1 MNRNGTL
8 SIPFV
13 LIIAA
18 VSGFAGGGS
27 EAASSAGSSGTNAT
41 PIGVADAVA
50 TVNGEPIPRAEFDR
64 IVAAQLHQG
73 RFAAEGQVAPERRA
87 AVRQQVLEAL
97 ITQRVLLQRAA
108 AAGVQVEPEAVDA
121 MIDEVQRQF
130 PTEQEFLIVLGEQ
143 GLTPQDFR
151 LELEN
156 QLKIERLI
164 DREVDS
170 DVSVTD
176 EEVRAFYDQNPRSF
190 EQGEQVAARH
200 ILFTSDTLETE
211 AERAAAG
218 RRLAAIRADI
228 VAGADFGDMAREHS
242 QGPSGPSGGD
252 LGVFGRGQMV
262 AEFEAVAF
270 GLAVGEVSEVFETAF
285 GFHIV
290 QVTDRIEAVT
300 IGFDEAEPRIVEF
313 LLERGRNEAAGRYV
327 AELRADAQVETF
339 GAED

>member
-1 MNRNGTL
+1 MNRNCTL
-8 SIPFV
+8 LIPFV
-13 LIIAA
+13 LIAAA
-18 VSGFAGGGS
+18 VSGFAAGDS
-27 EAASSAGSSGTNAT
+27 DAASSVGASGASAT
-41 PIGVADAVA
+41 PIGIADAVA
-50 TVNGEPIPRAEFDR
+50 TVNGEPIPRAELDR

-73 RFAAEGQVAPERRA
+73 RFQDGGEVAPERRA

-108 AAGVQVEPEAVDA
+108 AAGVQIEPEAVDA

-130 PTEQEFLIVLGEQ
+130 RTEQEFLIVLGEQ
-143 GLTPQDFR
+143 GLDLEDFR
-151 LELEN
+151 VELEN
-156 QLKIERLI
+156 QIKIERLI
-164 DREVDS
+164 DREVES
-170 DVSVTD
+170 AVSVTED
-176 EEVRAFYDQNPRSF
+176 EVRAFYDQNPQSF
-190 EQGEQVAARH
+190 QQGEQITARH

-211 AERAAAG
+211 ADRDAAE
-218 RRLAAIRADI
+218 RRLEAIRADI

-262 AEFEAVAF
+262 TEFEAVAF

-290 QVTDRIEAVT
+290 QVTDRIEAAT
-300 IGFDEAEPRIVEF
+300 IRFDEAEPRIVEF
-313 LLERGRNEAAGRYV
+313 LLEQGRNEAARRYV
-327 AELRADAQVETF
+327 AELRADARVETF